1 MVLSSAILSI
11 FYNVIIIYSNG
22 NDRGPIPTTLR
33 AHKAYQYMACTKWK
47 ELCCVIQSLGSK
59 SEILTK
65 LFFPGCM
72 GGPIIQACFLRNLKH
87 NYPLTDIPTPLNYCL
102 LNLLA
107 YKNNTGDCFTL
118 IEVWIHHKTTF
129 TSRPNLIWQFL
140 PTKIFHVC

>member
-1 MVLSSAILSI
+1 M
-11 FYNVIIIYSNG
+11 
-22 NDRGPIPTTLR
+22 R
-33 AHKAYQYMACTKWK
+33 TK
-47 ELCCVIQSLGSK
+47 LCCVIQSLGSK

-72 GGPIIQACFLRNLKH
+72 GGPIIQACFLRNIKH

-118 IEVWIHHKTTF
+118 TEVWIHHKTTF
-129 TSRPNLIWQFL
+129 TSRPNLIDNFCL
-140 PTKIFHVC
+140 PKYFMFVNVIHFQGCVQILYNYKFTKTM